1 MRHYEATVLKY
12 YLKLIV
18 WLHDYVKRQRETE
31 ACICIWFSIGGVV
44 ENLVLLQ
51 LNSPVDLG

>member
-12 YLKLIV
+12 YLKVIV

-31 ACICIWFSIGGVV
+31 AYIYGF
-44 ENLVLLQ
+44 Q
-51 LNSPVDLG
+51 